1 MKKKPFLVFI
11 ILIVTLSFTLISCDN
26 NNSPTNPIDTLT
38 NALTNFSQNTIIN
51 IDSQV
56 SVDGKTLD
64 LVSGSVDRNMNQAK
78 ITVNADTYYYFS
90 KIRFKGDETGITIVD
105 YMSFP
110 ALIDIMGTTLLNFK
124 FDEGNFSQI
133 KEIEGVIIAQFIG
146 KGATYS
152 FNTAKEL
159 DGGSLSF
166 FISDGKI
173 TKTVFSSTYQENG
186 LAHNYTAITNYSIGE
201 KLWDTTPKVK
211 PSSSSKYA
219 SYIIK
224 KLAEANPSKTFRV
237 ESTNHDTSC
246 KVSDIKPDESVMS
259 SVLVQS
265 NSGLHTLTVKYT
277 KDQLLIGISGA
288 VKSIDLCYDDDFK
301 IYYMFVNSNSSYKYI
316 LS

>member
-1 MKKKPFLVFI
+1 MNKKSFLVFI
-11 ILIVTLSFTLISCDN
+11 ILIALLSFMLISCDN
-26 NNSPTNPIDTLT
+26 NNPATDPIVTLT
-38 NALTNFSQNTIIN
+38 NALNTFSENTVIN

-64 LVSGSVDRNMNQAK
+64 LVTGCVDRNMNQAK

-90 KIRFKGDETGITIVD
+90 KIRFKGNDQGITIVD

-110 ALIDIMGTTLLNFK
+110 SLIDLMGATLLNFK
-124 FDEGNFSQI
+124 FDNGNFSQI
-133 KEIEGVIIAQFIG
+133 KEIDGVIIAQFIG

-159 DGGSLSF
+159 DGGSISF
-166 FISDGKI
+166 FISYGKI
-173 TKTVFSSTYQENG
+173 TKTVFSSSYQESG
-186 LAHNYTAITNYSIGE
+186 KSHNYTAVTTYSTGD
-201 KLWDTTPKVK
+201 KLWETIPKVK
-211 PSSSSKYA
+211 PSATTKYA

-224 KLAEANPSKTFRV
+224 KLAEANPSKTFRL
-237 ESTNHDTSC
+237 ESTNHNTSC
-246 KVSDIKPDESVMS
+246 KVSDLITDEKIMS

-265 NSGLHTLTVKYT
+265 NNGLHTLTVKYT

-288 VKSIDLCYDDDFK
+288 VKSIDLCYDDDYK
-301 IYYMFVNSNSSYKYI
+301 IYYMFVNSGNKYI